1 LWYNTGPAG
10 TAAAAGLRRHAR
22 GPLSPMWA
30 GDRRRGMGLDQ
41 TRTDEYRMNGPTTR
55 DEGAAR
61 RPSRV
66 AGLGWGLIYGLAYG
80 LTVWGIDARVL
91 ARSNAEL
98 AGTKLALGLPLLLLI
113 GAVTGA
119 LAGRSDRAGSWV
131 GAWMA
136 SGALMGIVVA
146 AMPMAGHNLA
156 TWIIEPRL
164 RGVNV
169 YPMGPGGAA
178 RMVFVTVVN
187 GCVGAAVGLVG
198 HLLVERARNLAAP
211 TGRMSGRSWAA
222 LAVCLPLALLPGLL
236 SDELINQP
244 LRIGQRVVHE
254 SIPTGPVGGSTEG
267 EAGLDRDPLSTGYT
281 LHLVDYDLEEQGRA
295 TIDVA
300 FEDGFVMRCEV
311 AGRALSGCAPI
322 SPRFEAWMGDLV
334 QAGLRGGPGPQ
345 LESQEG
351 QVSVSENVSSW
362 LGSQGEYLSGN
373 YEVSRDA
380 QRGGWVVMAARFD
393 SGYTLTCWL
402 HSASPV
408 LVERCSGNPEA

>member
-1 LWYNTGPAG
+1 
-10 TAAAAGLRRHAR
+10 
-22 GPLSPMWA
+22 
-30 GDRRRGMGLDQ
+30 MGLDK
-41 TRTDEYRMNGPTTR
+41 TPTDEYRISTPTGLG
-55 DEGAAR
+55 EGAAR

-66 AGLGWGLIYGLAYG
+66 AGLSWGLIYGLGYG

-91 ARSNAEL
+91 GRSNAEL
-98 AGTKLALGLPLLLLI
+98 AGAKLALGLPLLLLI

-136 SGALMGIVVA
+136 SGALIGFVVA

-156 TWIIEPRL
+156 TWIAEPRL
-164 RGVNV
+164 RGLDV
-169 YPMGPGGAA
+169 YPMGQGSAA
-178 RMVFVTVVN
+178 RMAFVTVVN
-187 GCVGAAVGLVG
+187 TCVGSAVGLVS
-198 HLLVERARNLAAP
+198 HLSVERARNLAGP

-254 SIPTGPVGGSTEG
+254 SMFTDPAGGSSEG
-267 EAGLDRDPLSTGYT
+267 EAGLDRGPLSTGYT
-281 LHLVDYDLEEQGRA
+281 LHLVDYDLEGQGRA

-300 FEDGFVMRCEV
+300 FDDGFVVRCEV

-322 SPRFEAWMGDLV
+322 SPRFEAWMEDLI

-345 LESQEG
+345 LESAAG
-351 QVSVSENVSSW
+351 GVSVSENVSSW
-362 LGSQGEYLSGN
+362 LASQGEYLRGN
-373 YEVSRDA
+373 HEVSRDT
-380 QRGGWVVMAARFD
+380 QRGGWVIMSARFD

-402 HSASPV
+402 HGASSV
-408 LVERCSGNPEA
+408 LVERCSGNREA